1 MIRKLLM
8 LAPLVAFALVPLVP
22 LGAFLATSTAE
33 AAPQEPGLTVPT
45 ADGGNIVTLDK
56 NANYVGQCLSTSCA
70 RLYAADKITD
80 GGPSVSCAS
89 NDVFRLPS
97 AVAEVGARYEFQ
109 TGGLNRIRIVNSDAG
124 APNCVIWRDTKNP

>member
-8 LAPLVAFALVPLVP
+8 LSAVFALALVP
-22 LGAFLATSTAE
+22 AFLPSTAE

-56 NANYVGQCLSTSCA
+56 NANYVAQCQSTSCA
-70 RLYAADKITD
+70 RMYAADKITD
-80 GGPSVSCAS
+80 GGPSVSCAT

-97 AVAEVGARYEFQ
+97 ATAEVGARYEFQ
-109 TGGLNRIRIVNSDAG
+109 TGGLNRMRIVNSDGG
-124 APNCVIWRDTKNP
+124 APNCTVWRDTKNP